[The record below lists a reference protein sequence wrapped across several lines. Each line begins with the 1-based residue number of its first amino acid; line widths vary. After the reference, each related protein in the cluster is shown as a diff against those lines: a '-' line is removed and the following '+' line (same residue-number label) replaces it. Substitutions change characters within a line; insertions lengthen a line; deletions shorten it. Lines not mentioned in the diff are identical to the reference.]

1 MCRPLQQPRAALVK
15 AACVRTL
22 NQAALGRARF
32 TKLAAGAQALPRL
45 QAVYGAQGEENRFIQ
60 LLQNLLAALMEAVVH
75 AGVINAAGGRERC
88 AADIVLAD
96 RGGYCVQRPRERS
109 GVQAE
114 LEQPLRCQRR
124 SSSSPETKPQ
134 SFSRSGSCATQAR

>member
-15 AACVRTL
+15 AACVRTR

-32 TKLAAGAQALPRL
+32 TELTAGAQALPRL

-109 GVQAE
+109 GVQAK
-114 LEQPLRCQRR
+114 LEQLTALPAAQLFLAGD
-124 SSSSPETKPQ
+124 EPQ
-134 SFSRSGSCATQAR
+134 SLSRSGSCATQAR